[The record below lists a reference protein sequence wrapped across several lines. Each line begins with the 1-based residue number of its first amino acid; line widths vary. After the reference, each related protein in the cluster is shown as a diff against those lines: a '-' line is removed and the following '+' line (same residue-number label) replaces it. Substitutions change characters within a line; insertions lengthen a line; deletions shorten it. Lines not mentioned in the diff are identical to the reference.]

1 MARGFDADERTV
13 APSVD
18 MGLGG
23 YSGAAGSFLG
33 VVGGERHAASVTAT
47 AAGGSVL
54 GENVVFTL

>member
-1 MARGFDADERTV
+1 M

-23 YSGAAGSFLG
+23 YSGAAGIFLG